1 MGACLNSKNQIM
13 IVTEYAARFVI
24 DYLQALTLH
33 RGDLKH
39 SLKDVNS
46 IAKRVE
52 LVHDVATGLS
62 WLQAHNIVHRDLKL
76 DNLLVTDDWTIKI
89 TFVDLQTPSDCS
101 SGILDYPSRWRV
113 ERRGIDLVATLN
125 TLPLRF

>member
-1 MGACLNSKNQIM
+1 M
-13 IVTEYAARFVI
+13 
-24 DYLQALTLH
+24 LQGMYFMQVKDLLY

-76 DNLLVTDDWTIKI
+76 DNLLVTEDWTIKI
-89 TFVDLQTPSDCS
+89 TYDNASYGC
-101 SGILDYPSRWRV
+101 
-113 ERRGIDLVATLN
+113 
-125 TLPLRF
+125 